1 MMKKNR
7 KLKAAPFID
16 ITHHSKPFFVC
27 QGYLL
32 SEAWFMKEIM
42 NEWRVFLREE
52 SLNEATAIGAAIGL
66 GRKGTSQAIQVGG
79 KGIGLA
85 TSKAVEH
92 IPGLDK
98 VLSSIEESLIK
109 LGMPKGV
116 LDLGIN
122 KIFDFFIG
130 LGTEQILKS
139 KKINDFILRFF
150 YYLKTNIPWLYK
162 ALPKLIENIPLIS
175 IAMDSYTIYE
185 QVMILIEEINRAS
198 TLAATE
204 HGKKMTGL
212 LRIREYDNLIKQQG
226 YDSVFGQ
233 LDKKQFDSLKLAF
246 NTAKQFAP
254 SVVEFNPTVY
264 KLITDF
270 EKQSAPGQPLQPPET
285 EY

>member
-1 MMKKNR
+1 
-7 KLKAAPFID
+7 
-16 ITHHSKPFFVC
+16 
-27 QGYLL
+27 
-32 SEAWFMKEIM
+32 MKEIM